1 MTAITYNSQPSI
13 LGLQNSRS
21 SSAQS
26 SSNNLTLTARKP
38 HKFPKLVRALVR
50 SYLVPLEN
58 VKNVEILVTDVIRL
72 EDTGFDFPNL
82 VQLELKFV
90 CLSKQWDEV
99 LDLLNH
105 CPKLQHL
112 VIGIYQVSLSNL
124 FNHDLLRRRGTLEHL
139 HLQMGLF
146 APVSS
151 VVFTCKNLVVLKLV
165 YIRVENTSFV
175 DLPLLKILHLNF
187 ISVVDCPDL
196 LQQFLSGCLNL
207 EHLKVKIMDY
217 RTLEEFQTLPK
228 LVRAEIDTCVV
239 PLEIVKNV
247 QVLVTSRIYEQDL
260 VFDLQNLVQLEFVT
274 SESSEGWRDVLKV
287 LRHCPKLQTLV
298 ISIEVDEEEAVLP
311 YPHTVST
318 CISLHLKTCCVKDYK
333 GCAFEFQFAEYI
345 MLNANYLRTMKF
357 LVSSYEYDDL
367 LRRHDMIRDL
377 SSCSKSS
384 NTCTLSF
391 EKSVNF

>member
-1 MTAITYNSQPSI
+1 MADIISCFSCFPDSI
-13 LGLQNSRS
+13 LCYILSFLPTEQVVVTGVLGYDRNDSDTILQ
-21 SSAQS
+21 
-26 SSNNLTLTARKP
+26 
-38 HKFPKLVRALVR
+38 
-50 SYLVPLEN
+50 
-58 VKNVEILVTDVIRL
+58 I
-72 EDTGFDFPNL
+72 
-82 VQLELKFV
+82 
-90 CLSKQWDEV
+90 
-99 LDLLNH
+99 
-105 CPKLQHL
+105 
-112 VIGIYQVSLSNL
+112 
-124 FNHDLLRRRGTLEHL
+124 
-139 HLQMGLF
+139 
-146 APVSS
+146 
-151 VVFTCKNLVVLKLV
+151 LKLV

-175 DLPLLKILHLNF
+175 DLPLLKILHLNYVYF
-187 ISVVDCPDL
+187 EQDDL
-196 LQQFLSGCLNL
+196 PQFLSGCLNL

-247 QVLVTSRIYEQDL
+247 QVLVTSRIDLKDL
-260 VFDLQNLVQLEFVT
+260 VFDLHNLVQLELTFVYCK
-274 SESSEGWRDVLKV
+274 ELVEVLEVLK
-287 LRHCPKLQTLV
+287 HCPKLQTLV
-298 ISIEVDEEEAVLP
+298 ISTYDDKLFKYEF
-311 YPHTVST
+311 S